1 MNKQKPNK
9 IVKTLFDIKEN
20 QADDLFEVPPRL
32 TNLEKHGLTGDWNV
46 KMQASGEHVLS
57 YMQEGRASIIV
68 GGKKYK
74 GEKGDIFLYRPHEKH
89 GGKAVNNHEYKTVMF
104 RIDFADEKLHHEM
117 LKKKLEGV
125 NKFPAAE
132 NWKLRNI
139 LDALIDESEK
149 KQKNTLLIKSYLLEI
164 YAVISEY
171 IKNKY
176 LKKKIR
182 KSSRNFKAEICIR
195 AKEYI
200 NNNYTK
206 NIMLKEIAGHLAL
219 SESRFSHIFKEHAK
233 ISPVQYIIKSRID
246 KAKELLKGTDKKIT
260 EIAFETGFSDLTYF
274 NRTFKKLEKQTPSA
288 FRNK

>member
-149 KQKNTLLIKSYLLEI
+149 KQKNTLLIKSYLLET

-206 NIMLKEIAGHLAL
+206 NIMLKEIAGYLAL

>member
-149 KQKNTLLIKSYLLEI
+149 KQKNTLLIKSYLLET

-200 NNNYTK
+200 NNNYAK
-206 NIMLKEIAGHLAL
+206 NIVLKEIAGYLAL